1 MKYLEYLFAGYAV
14 IWVVLFL
21 YTSGLASQQRKLS
34 REVELLR
41 RAVEDKGARG

>member
-21 YTSGLASQQRKLS
+21 YTSSLASQQRKLS

-41 RAVEDKGARG
+41 RAVEDKGARR